1 MPPENKIIDVEYIIK
16 RLKRLLKKKYVI
28 KTLLSDPGYRIKLYL
43 VAGLLGEDF
52 LEALG
57 LSKRTE

>member
-1 MPPENKIIDVEYIIK
+1 MPPENKIINVEYIIK

-28 KTLLSDPGYRIKLYL
+28 KTLLSDPSYRIKLYL

-52 LEALG
+52 LEALD